1 VLTAAR
7 IEQFQTNGY
16 FIVNDAVE
24 PDLLQPLLAASRR
37 VVDKV
42 RSGAVDRFTHYAKL
56 GDPWAIRGLYAPEF
70 GEPIFAEY
78 LMSKPVRSYAESYL
92 GTKLCL
98 GDVVLFTNP
107 HNADFGFGW
116 HRDFVQN
123 ETDGTEEEQLEI
135 LNRPMTRL
143 TWHLALVDDAC
154 LMLVP
159 GSHRRYRTAYER
171 ECLQQRRHADIP
183 GQETIELKA
192 GQTAF
197 WCGNLIHRGIVKKNV
212 ERMTLSGMWEKYK
225 EDDVPRQTDP
235 RFKWLLAENVRG
247 ALPEAMRPLY
257 DQWRMLQVQSETSV
271 RPHAVRHWIS
281 RILNLSRAHR
291 FVAKH

>member
-1 VLTAAR
+1 MLGISNHRKHRGNLAVLTAAH
-7 IEQFQTNGY
+7 IEQFHTKGY

-42 RSGAVDRFTHYAKL
+42 RSGAVDRFTHWAEP

-78 LMSKPVRSYAESYL
+78 MMSKPVMSYAESYL
-92 GTKLCL
+92 GKELCR

-116 HRDFVQN
+116 HRDFGKN
-123 ETDGTEEEQLEI
+123 ETDGTEDVELEI
-135 LNRPMTRL
+135 LNRPMTSL
-143 TWHLALVDDAC
+143 VWHLALVDDAC

-159 GSHRRYRTAYER
+159 GSQRRYRTAYER
-171 ECLQQRRHADIP
+171 ECLHRTRHADIP
-183 GQETIELKA
+183 EQETIELKA
-192 GQTAF
+192 GQTVF
-197 WCGNLIHRGIVKKNV
+197 WCGNTIHRGIAKKEV
-212 ERMTLSGMWEKYK
+212 ERMTLSGVWQKYK
-225 EDDVPRQTDP
+225 EDDIPQEIDP

-257 DQWRMLQVQSETSV
+257 DRWRKLQV
-271 RPHAVRHWIS
+271 
-281 RILNLSRAHR
+281 
-291 FVAKH
+291 VA